1 LRERLRAA
9 QNLSQRFIHGRDRS
23 VRLSELL
30 QGSSLDGQRD
40 ALVGRKILLAPRDP
54 VAAAVALIELD
65 GLARCLVLCP
75 PDVSA
80 EQLNS
85 IARTTA
91 ADALITDQEAQ
102 VARGEAWCVAG
113 IDKAVTMHRD
123 LEPCS
128 VAPAAGQETE
138 WILLT
143 SGTSGIPKLVQHTF
157 SSLAGAI
164 RDVAVTEEPIVW
176 GTFYDIRRYGGLQTL
191 LRALLGTGSIV
202 LPGAAE
208 STRDF
213 LSRAGA
219 AAVTHINGT
228 PSHWRGAL
236 MSGSAQQLAP
246 RFLRLSGEI
255 ADQTLLD
262 ALRAAYP
269 QARINQLF
277 ASTEA
282 GVAFEVDDGRA
293 GFPASLL
300 NRADAP
306 VQMKLEQGTLR
317 IRSARTAARY
327 LGAAV
332 PPIRGSEDFVDTGDM
347 VEVRGE
353 RCYFVGRKD
362 GVINVGGLKVHPEEV
377 EAAINAHGRVQMS
390 AVRSKKNPITG
401 AIVVA
406 EVVLKDAGEIDAA
419 AGAALREEILEA
431 CRRCLAPHKVPAT
444 IRFVGA
450 LALTA
455 SGKLVRSDA

>member
-1 LRERLRAA
+1 M
-9 QNLSQRFIHGRDRS
+9 HGRDRS

-91 ADALITDQEAQ
+91 ADVLITDQEAR
-102 VARGEAWCVAG
+102 VARGDTWCVAG
-113 IDKAVTMHRD
+113 IDKAVTMHRN

-128 VAPAAGQETE
+128 VAAAGARETE

-143 SGTSGIPKLVQHTF
+143 SGTSGLPKLVQHTF

-164 RDVAVTEEPIVW
+164 RDVAVAEEPIVW

-213 LSRAGA
+213 LRRAGA

-269 QARINQLF
+269 QASINQLF

-300 NRADAP
+300 NRPDTP
-306 VQMKLEQGTLR
+306 VHMKVEQGTLR

-327 LGAAV
+327 LGDGV
-332 PPIRGSEDFVDTGDM
+332 PSIRGSEDFVDTGDM

-377 EAAINAHGRVQMS
+377 EAAINAHECVQMS
-390 AVRSKKNPITG
+390 AVRGKKNPITG

-406 EVVLKDAGEIDAA
+406 DVVLKRAGAVDAA
-419 AGAALREEILEA
+419 ASAALREEILVA

-444 IRFVGA
+444 IRFVAA

-455 SGKLVRSDA
+455 AGKLVRSDA

>member
-1 LRERLRAA
+1 M
-9 QNLSQRFIHGRDRS
+9 HGRDRS

-91 ADALITDQEAQ
+91 ADVLITDQEAR
-102 VARGEAWCVAG
+102 VARGDTWCVAG
-113 IDKAVTMHRD
+113 IDKAVTMHRN

-128 VAPAAGQETE
+128 VAAAGARETE

-143 SGTSGIPKLVQHTF
+143 SGTSGLPKLVQHTF

-164 RDVAVTEEPIVW
+164 RDVAVAEEPIVW

-213 LSRAGA
+213 LRRAGA

-269 QARINQLF
+269 QASINQLF

-300 NRADAP
+300 NRPDAP
-306 VQMKLEQGTLR
+306 VHMKVEQGTLR

-327 LGAAV
+327 LGDGV
-332 PPIRGSEDFVDTGDM
+332 PSIRGSEDFVDTGDM

-377 EAAINAHGRVQMS
+377 EAAINAHECVQMS
-390 AVRSKKNPITG
+390 AVRGKKNPITG

-406 EVVLKDAGEIDAA
+406 DVVLKRAGAVDAA
-419 AGAALREEILEA
+419 ASAALREEILVA

-444 IRFVGA
+444 IRFVAA

-455 SGKLVRSDA
+455 AGKLVRSDA